1 MRQVIALECPTV
13 AITQDERAFFVALG
27 ARIAQLRKDSHITQV
42 QLAETLGI
50 SQSTVNAYELGNRRV
65 PVSTLPLLART
76 LGVSVEELIGED
88 AGPERKRGRTPK
100 LMQHMERIN
109 ALPKTQQK
117 FVMQMIGVADKLEP
131 VVNPEVPM

>member
-1 MRQVIALECPTV
+1 MSQVIALECPSV

-88 AGPERKRGRTPK
+88 AGEARKRGRAPK
-100 LMQHMERIN
+100 LQQHMERIS
-109 ALPKTQQK
+109 ALPKPRQRAVIDVIEAMLAQQ
-117 FVMQMIGVADKLEP
+117 GR
-131 VVNPEVPM
+131 